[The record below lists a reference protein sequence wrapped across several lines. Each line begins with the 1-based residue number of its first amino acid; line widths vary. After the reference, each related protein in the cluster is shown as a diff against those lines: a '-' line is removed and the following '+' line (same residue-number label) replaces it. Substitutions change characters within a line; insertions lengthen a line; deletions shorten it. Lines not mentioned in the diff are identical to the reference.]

1 MERPSKASRGKAAR
15 LQPMESIFLTRR
27 VTFDAE
33 HRYHRS
39 DWSTADNERVF
50 GVPSTT
56 YHGHAY
62 SCSVTV
68 SGEVHPATGML
79 VELKTLDRI
88 LDQEV
93 VRRFNGKRINDDVP
107 EFRTGKMT
115 PTGEN
120 MARYIFDRVAATLPD
135 GVRVTEVTVAE
146 DATLS
151 ATVRRD

>member
-1 MERPSKASRGKAAR
+1 
-15 LQPMESIFLTRR
+15 MESTFLTRR

-50 GVPSTT
+50 GAPNTA
-56 YHGHAY
+56 YHGHTY

-68 SGEVHPATGML
+68 TGRVDAATGML
-79 VELKTLDRI
+79 VDLAVLDRI

-93 VRRFNGKRINDDVP
+93 VRRFHRKRINDDVP
-107 EFRTGKMT
+107 EFGTGRMT
-115 PTGEN
+115 PSGEN

-135 GVRVTEVTVAE
+135 GVTVAEVTVAE

-151 ATVRRD
+151 ATVRRA

>member
-1 MERPSKASRGKAAR
+1 
-15 LQPMESIFLTRR
+15 MESTFLTRR

-33 HRYHRS
+33 HRYYRN

-50 GVPSTT
+50 GVPNTA
-56 YHGHAY
+56 YHGHTY

-68 SGEVHPATGML
+68 TGAVHPATGML
-79 VELKTLDRI
+79 VDLKTLDRI

-93 VRRFNGKRINDDVP
+93 VRRFHRKRINDDVP
-107 EFRTGKMT
+107 EFGTGKMT
-115 PTGEN
+115 PSGEN

-135 GVRVTEVTVAE
+135 GVMVTEVTVAE

-151 ATVRRD
+151 ATVRRV